1 MSMRTRASSG
11 FTLIELIV
19 VMAILGALVAMA
31 APRYVDILERGR
43 LKAQASNLSTLRA
56 AIDAFHGD
64 QGRYPDSLEEL
75 VQRRYLRSL
84 PVDPVT
90 EAPDWVTLA
99 PPLGQTGRVWD
110 VRSAAADQELARSAS
125 SAGAGGGPAAADPA
139 VDQPVSAPASSSP
152 RP

>member
-1 MSMRTRASSG
+1 MRPHRSSG

-19 VMAILGALVAMA
+19 VLGILGALVAMA

-90 EAPDWVTLA
+90 EATDWVTLA
-99 PPLGQTGRVWD
+99 PPTGQAGRVWD
-110 VRSAAADQELARSAS
+110 VRSSAS
-125 SAGAGGGPAAADPA
+125 SAANVTATATATTTATATATD
-139 VDQPVSAPASSSP
+139 APAEEAPTTATPSGP